1 MARDLILLHF
11 HEISVQTII
20 VLGNKKISNNVIS
33 YNFISERLVSAG
45 LRSSLRRDSRYLT
58 VVCCYAPTPQR
69 SLSNSNLA
77 DFFYFQ
83 LEHNELVL
91 GDLNAKVGS
100 SSPDSSSV
108 VGGFPNTYTTM
119 PMMNAL

>member
-1 MARDLILLHF
+1 MTRDLILLHF

-20 VLGNKKISNNVIS
+20 VLGNKRISNNVIS
-33 YNFISERLVSAG
+33 YNFISERIVSGG
-45 LRSSLRRDSRYLT
+45 LRSSPRRDSRYLT

-77 DFFYFQ
+77 DFIYFQ
-83 LEHNELVL
+83 LEHVINQVKRKDELVL

-100 SSPDSSSV
+100 SSPDS
-108 VGGFPNTYTTM
+108 
-119 PMMNAL
+119 